1 MIMLEANQVYV
12 VIKLISGEQL
22 MGVCTEE
29 TDKDITIM
37 FPMSMKQYPIQ
48 RPDGSVGET
57 ITGNPFCQFSNDRTF
72 IIPKSSVMI
81 NKPLHALLIPFY
93 VRMVNQFEK
102 VLEVPESMFEDD
114 NPEEEEHELLS
125 IEKVEKAV
133 DRLTAIMFGTKKEDE
148 LNIDGT
154 FIDGNDT
161 IH

>member
-1 MIMLEANQVYV
+1 
-12 VIKLISGEQL
+12 
-22 MGVCTEE
+22 
-29 TDKDITIM
+29 
-37 FPMSMKQYPIQ
+37 
-48 RPDGSVGET
+48 
-57 ITGNPFCQFSNDRTF
+57 
-72 IIPKSSVMI
+72 
-81 NKPLHALLIPFY
+81 
-93 VRMVNQFEK
+93 MVNQFEK

-161 IH
+161 LH